1 MIDFGTAKLLEL
13 ASFFLIGGGWLAWQL
28 WETRPSPKR
37 DASEPQVEQASPPT
51 AS

>member
-28 WETRPSPKR
+28 WETRDTRKPEAGK
-37 DASEPQVEQASPPT
+37 EPETPP
-51 AS
+51 AG

>member
-28 WETRPSPKR
+28 WETRDTRKP
-37 DASEPQVEQASPPT
+37 DAAKEPETPP
-51 AS
+51 AA

>member
-28 WETRPSPKR
+28 WETRDTRKSG
-37 DASEPQVEQASPPT
+37 SSPPP
-51 AS
+51 AGQDSGEPRD